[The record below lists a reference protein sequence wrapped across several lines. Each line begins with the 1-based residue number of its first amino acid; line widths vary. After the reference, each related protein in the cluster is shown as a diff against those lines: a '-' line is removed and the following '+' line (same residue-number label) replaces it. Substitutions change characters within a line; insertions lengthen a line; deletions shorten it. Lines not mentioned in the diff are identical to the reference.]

1 MLHTIENEKLICT
14 IESNG
19 AEIRSLKNKATGQEY
34 IWQIDKSV
42 WGSSSPVLFPAIGK
56 IKEGKVVYDGKE
68 YAMPKHGI
76 IRNNK
81 LLSFDQNGT
90 SKCIF
95 TLTSSKQTLKQ
106 YPFKFSFSVEF
117 ALIENRLIMNYKVEN
132 RDSTPMHFACG
143 GHTAY
148 ACPISESIKLS
159 DYVIEFPTEFA
170 LEAITLGA
178 SGLLSLRK
186 RKIENNNKI
195 LPLSDRLF
203 NEDALIFSDIKCD
216 WIRLRKKN
224 EKKGIVVRFKD
235 YPHLALWSKPGADY
249 VCIEPWLGLPDLEDE
264 SIDLAQKPTY
274 KTIEP
279 DTIFSIA
286 IETEIESC

>member
-1 MLHTIENEKLICT
+1 
-14 IESNG
+14 
-19 AEIRSLKNKATGQEY
+19 
-34 IWQIDKSV
+34 
-42 WGSSSPVLFPAIGK
+42 
-56 IKEGKVVYDGKE
+56 
-68 YAMPKHGI
+68 
-76 IRNNK
+76 
-81 LLSFDQNGT
+81 
-90 SKCIF
+90 
-95 TLTSSKQTLKQ
+95 
-106 YPFKFSFSVEF
+106 
-117 ALIENRLIMNYKVEN
+117 MNYKVEN

-249 VCIEPWLGLPDLEDE
+249 VCIEPWLGLPDKEYE

-279 DTIFSIA
+279 DTKFSIA